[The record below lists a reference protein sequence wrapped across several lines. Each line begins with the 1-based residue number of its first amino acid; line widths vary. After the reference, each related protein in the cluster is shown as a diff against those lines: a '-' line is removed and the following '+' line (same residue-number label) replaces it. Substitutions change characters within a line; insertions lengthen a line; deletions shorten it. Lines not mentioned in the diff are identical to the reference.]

1 MEEEGQGELSFGFEP
16 LWGGRTR
23 EARRRQRRRRAA
35 LAKSQAAW
43 RSGKAPARGIRA
55 VEERQE
61 DTWAREKLEVEG
73 GGQERRTAPAAGAP
87 EGQSRGAEAQGGR
100 RGKNGAED
108 HFAKPKKHR
117 DFTVKS
123 L

>member
-1 MEEEGQGELSFGFEP
+1 
-16 LWGGRTR
+16 
-23 EARRRQRRRRAA
+23 
-35 LAKSQAAW
+35 
-43 RSGKAPARGIRA
+43 
-55 VEERQE
+55 VEERRE

-73 GGQERRTAPAAGAP
+73 SGQERRTAPAAGAP
-87 EGQSRGAEAQGGR
+87 NGQSRGAEAQGGR
-100 RGKNGAED
+100 REKNGAED